1 MGLDSVELIMRVEE
15 DFEIEILDNEAELV
29 STPGA
34 LCALIERKLGVLDA
48 EKRSG
53 CPTSRAFYQ
62 VRREL
67 VELGIERQNIRPFSE
82 FDSLL
87 PRAHR
92 RAMWNA
98 LSERLPVELPALRR
112 SSHWTWAALSLLV
125 CLPLVWKVAGEAFA
139 VGLCYALPPVWWLG
153 FRATK
158 PRAVHA
164 PANNRTIADLSRRVA
179 FTFPVVSGEPPRC
192 DIWPQLRAIIADEL
206 SVPVEKVTRD
216 ADLVRDLGMD

>member
-1 MGLDSVELIMRVEE
+1 MGMDSVELIMRVEE
-15 DFEIEILDNEAELV
+15 DFEIEILDNEAELI

-34 LCALIERKLGVLDA
+34 LCAIIERKLGVLDA

-67 VELGIERQNIRPFSE
+67 VELGTERQNIRPSSE

-98 LSERLPVELPALRR
+98 LSERLPVELPALQR
-112 SSHWTWAALSLLV
+112 SPHWMGAALLPLV
-125 CLPLVWKVAGEAFA
+125 CLPLVW
-139 VGLCYALPPVWWLG
+139 WLG
-153 FRATK
+153 FQATK
-158 PRAVHA
+158 PRAVFA
-164 PANNRTIADLSRRVA
+164 PPNNRTVADLSRRVA
-179 FTFPVVSGEPPRC
+179 FTFPVVSGELPTR
-192 DIWPQLRAIIADEL
+192 DVWPQLQLIIADEL
-206 SVPVEKVTRD
+206 SIAPEKVTRD
-216 ADLVRDLGMD
+216 ADLVRDLGLS